1 MRFQHRKGVAVRSS
15 CRPER
20 YLDSAGSLLRRRGA
34 RALQQRKI
42 WCPTRVPRSSSES
55 RPAKRTSPVPSPFA
69 QDLASGAA
77 PLPSPSQQ
85 SFEVVVHAGFDL
97 VDGGLDGHAVAEP
110 VREAQGLAAEVE
122 MIVFELCRP
131 V

>member
-42 WCPTRVPRSSSES
+42 WWPTRVPRSSSES
-55 RPAKRTSPVPSPFA
+55 RPAKRTSPVPSPSA

-85 SFEVVVHAGFDL
+85 SFEMIVHAGFDL
-97 VDGGLDGHAVAEP
+97 VDRGLDGYAVAELG
-110 VREAQGLAAEVE
+110 RERQRFAVE
-122 MIVFELCRP
+122 TKVI
-131 V
+131 